1 MFVVDTT
8 LGRLAVLA
16 VAVAVTVG
24 FILWSRR
31 TKPPAFFR
39 GVLAGSGLFLTFD
52 IIWIHW
58 VFGLHLLDEHARG
71 MSFLEPLLVVAGAGC
86 SISDSVE
93 GATRAKQR
101 YGRSAVF
108 ACFCSASANW

>member
-16 VAVAVTVG
+16 VAVGVTVA

-31 TKPPAFFR
+31 TRPPAFFR

-52 IIWIHW
+52 VIWVHW
-58 VFGLHLLDEHARG
+58 VFGLHHLTNTPAEDV
-71 MSFLEPLLVVAGAGC
+71 FLEPALVVAGAVMLYTGLRG
-86 SISDSVE
+86 DH
-93 GATRAKQR
+93 GPR
-101 YGRSAVF
+101 
-108 ACFCSASANW
+108 

>member
-24 FILWSRR
+24 FLLWSRR

-58 VFGLHLLDEHARG
+58 VFGLHHLTNTPAEDVV
-71 MSFLEPLLVVAGAGC
+71 LEPALVVAGVVMLWLG
-86 SISDSVE
+86 V
-93 GATRAKQR
+93 G
-101 YGRSAVF
+101 SARRTG
-108 ACFCSASANW
+108 

>member
-58 VFGLHLLDEHARG
+58 IFGLHHLTNTPAEDVV
-71 MSFLEPLLVVAGAGC
+71 LEPLLVVAGVVMLWLGLAG
-86 SISDSVE
+86 
-93 GATRAKQR
+93 
-101 YGRSAVF
+101 GREPS
-108 ACFCSASANW
+108 

>member
-24 FILWSRR
+24 FIVWSRR

-58 VFGLHLLDEHARG
+58 IFGLHHLTNTPAEDVV
-71 MSFLEPLLVVAGAGC
+71 LEPALVIAGVVMLYLGL
-86 SISDSVE
+86 S
-93 GATRAKQR
+93 R
-101 YGRSAVF
+101 GREPS
-108 ACFCSASANW
+108 

>member
-24 FILWSRR
+24 FIVWSRR
-31 TKPPAFFR
+31 NKPSAFFR

-58 VFGLHLLDEHARG
+58 IFGLHHLTNTPAEDLV
-71 MSFLEPLLVVAGAGC
+71 LEPALVIAGVVMLWLGVGKARRAG
-86 SISDSVE
+86 
-93 GATRAKQR
+93 
-101 YGRSAVF
+101 
-108 ACFCSASANW
+108 

>member
-31 TKPPAFFR
+31 TRSRAFFL

-58 VFGLHLLDEHARG
+58 VFGLHHLTNTPEDVV
-71 MSFLEPLLVVAGAGC
+71 LEPALVVAGVVMFWIG
-86 SISDSVE
+86 
-93 GATRAKQR
+93 TRR
-101 YGRSAVF
+101 GRESG
-108 ACFCSASANW
+108 

>member
-24 FILWSRR
+24 FIVWSRR

-58 VFGLHLLDEHARG
+58 TFGLHHLTNTPAEDVV
-71 MSFLEPLLVVAGAGC
+71 LEPALVIAGAVMLFAGL
-86 SISDSVE
+86 S
-93 GATRAKQR
+93 R
-101 YGRSAVF
+101 GRESR
-108 ACFCSASANW
+108 